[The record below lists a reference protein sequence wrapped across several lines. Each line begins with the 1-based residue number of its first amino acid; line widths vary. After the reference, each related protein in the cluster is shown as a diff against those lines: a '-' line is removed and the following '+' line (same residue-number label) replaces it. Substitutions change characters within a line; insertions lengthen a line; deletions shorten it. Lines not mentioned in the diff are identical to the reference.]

1 VNTDVGQCAA
11 RMGRDRLQVQLRD
24 LMLENR
30 SRAAL
35 TIGYGAVRAR
45 LNAEPDLG
53 YQAMYGLR
61 FFDRGSEVRLL
72 QLADGGQ
79 VRLQNV
85 RSGRV
90 WWSKP
95 PRGVVWEVHETLLG
109 LTCRQRAE
117 AEAVKASL
125 EQRGG

>member
-1 VNTDVGQCAA
+1 
-11 RMGRDRLQVQLRD
+11 MI
-24 LMLENR
+24 ENR

-35 TIGYGAVRAR
+35 TIGYDAVRVR

-72 QLADGGQ
+72 QIADGGQ

-95 PRGVVWEVHETLLG
+95 PRGVVWEVHQTLLG

-117 AEAVKASL
+117 AEAVKAGL